1 MFWSVSK
8 LHMRI
13 ARFGGTRAN
22 NARPA
27 EIELCYLLYNS
38 PMVSGVVLY
47 SEYREPYRS
56 QKTSKESRTKE
67 ASE

>member
-27 EIELCYLLYNS
+27 EIELRYLLYNS
-38 PMVSGVVLY
+38 PMVSGVVLC
-47 SEYREPYRS
+47 SEYSLYRS
-56 QKTSKESRTKE
+56 QKISKESRTKE